1 MESAVILINRLF
13 DFLWIPL
20 SKTPSY
26 LDILIISAISAIL
39 FLIIFKKTSNQ
50 ERIKSYKNKIIG
62 HILEIRL
69 YKDHPLLTIRS
80 ISSIFGYNL
89 IYLRYALVPMVF
101 IIVPVLVISVQLNNR
116 YGYSPLQI
124 DKPFIIRAELDK
136 TTVPDVREGIQKIG
150 CTTSDG
156 MVLETPPM
164 RLINEATILWR
175 AKVIDAKSPA
185 QTFTMTMDG
194 GAGSV
199 TKKVISAMTKD
210 GISPETTKW
219 HLENLFVNNAEGFIP
234 DSSPFE
240 AVSVTYH
247 HATYPFLLWN
257 TDPIILYFLWTLIFG
272 FVFKPVIKVSI

>member
-1 MESAVILINRLF
+1 MESAVVLVNRFF

-26 LDILIISAISAIL
+26 LDILIVSAISAIL

-50 ERIKSYKNKIIG
+50 EMIKIYKNKIIG
-62 HILEIRL
+62 HILQIRL
-69 YKDHPLLTIRS
+69 YKDHPMITFKS
-80 ISSIFGYNL
+80 ILSIFGYNF
-89 IYLRYALVPMVF
+89 IYLIYALVPMAF

-124 DKPFIIRAELDK
+124 EKPFIIRAELDK
-136 TTVPDVREGIQKIG
+136 TTVPDVKKSIQKIG

-156 MVLETPPM
+156 MVLETPAL
-164 RLINEATILWR
+164 RQINEATVLWR

-185 QTFTMTMDG
+185 QTFTMIMDG
-194 GAGSV
+194 EPGSV
-199 TKKVISAMTKD
+199 MKKVISAMTKD

-219 HLENLFVNNAEGFIP
+219 HLDNLFVNNAEGFIP

-240 AVSVTYH
+240 AVSVTYE

-257 TDPIILYFLWTLIFG
+257 TDPITMYFLWTLIFG
-272 FVFKPVIKVSI
+272 LVFKPIIKVTI

>member
-1 MESAVILINRLF
+1 MESAVVFINRLF
-13 DFLWIPL
+13 DFLWMPL
-20 SKTPSY
+20 SETPSY

-62 HILEIRL
+62 HILQIRL
-69 YKDHPLLTIRS
+69 YKDHPSLTIRS
-80 ISSIFGYNL
+80 ILSIFGYNF

-116 YGYSPLQI
+116 YGYSPVHI
-124 DKPFIIRAELDK
+124 DKSFIIRAELDK
-136 TTVPDVREGIQKIG
+136 TAVPDVRKSIQKIG

-164 RLINEATILWR
+164 GIVSEATVLWR

-194 GAGSV
+194 RPGSV
-199 TKKVISAMTKD
+199 TKKIISAMTKD
-210 GISPETTKW
+210 GISPEKTKW
-219 HLENLFVNNAEGFIP
+219 HLDNLFVNNAEGFIP
-234 DSSPFE
+234 ETSSFE
-240 AVSVTYH
+240 AVTVTYQ

-257 TDPIILYFLWTLIFG
+257 TDPIVLYFIWTLIFG
-272 FVFKPVIKVSI
+272 LVFKPIIKVTI